1 MERIDNILHHP
12 KFMEAISKTTE
23 MEKDR
28 IYCLHGL
35 EHAVDTARIS
45 YILTLE
51 ENLSIDKDIIYAAAL
66 LHDTGRFS
74 QYMSGTPHQ
83 QISIELA
90 KEILPQCGYNSAEIS
105 EILIAIN
112 SHRHGETK
120 NLLGKIL
127 QQADNL
133 SRLCFNC
140 KARSTCKWDKN
151 EMNMSLEY

>member
-1 MERIDNILHHP
+1 MERIDKILHHK
-12 KFMEAISKTTE
+12 KFIEVISAIE
-23 MEKDR
+23 GIEKDR
-28 IYCLHGL
+28 IYCLHGF

-45 YILTLE
+45 YILSLE
-51 ENLSIDKDIIYAAAL
+51 ENSDIGKDIIYAAAL
-66 LHDTGRFS
+66 LHDTGRFC

-83 QISIELA
+83 QASIELA

-105 EILIAIN
+105 EILIAID

-120 NLLGKIL
+120 NQLGKIL

-151 EMNMSLEY
+151 EMNMTLEY